1 MMNKQERVAF
11 YEEQVGFENTT
22 VEKAEASVEGI
33 QNIMIREL
41 ILSIALDS
49 KKHASMLNALVSLL
63 TKPTPSVPEE
73 ISSEIKENI
82 AEHIQMEAKAIE
94 TYQKLLDTIDDESEK
109 VVIKAILNDE
119 IKHHSLL
126 KTINKMIVEKL
137 TLSEREFWDM
147 VEEEDEYGSV
157 SYSK

>member
-1 MMNKQERVAF
+1 MNKQDRIAF
-11 YEEQVGFENTT
+11 YEEQISFENAI
-22 VEKAEASVEGI
+22 VKKAEESVEGI

-41 ILSIALDS
+41 ILGIGLDS
-49 KKHASMLNALVSLL
+49 KKHASMLNALIMLL
-63 TKPTPSVPEE
+63 TRPTPSVPEE
-73 ISSEIKENI
+73 IGADIKKSI
-82 AEHIQMEAKAIE
+82 TEHIQMEAQAIE
-94 TYQKLLDTIDDESEK
+94 TYQKLLDSIDDASEK

-137 TLSEREFWDM
+137 SLSEKEFWDM
-147 VEEEDEYGSV
+147 VEEEDDYGYV

>member
-1 MMNKQERVAF
+1 MNKEDRVAF
-11 YEEQVGFENTT
+11 YKEQVDFENII
-22 VEKAEASVEGI
+22 VKKAETSVESI

-41 ILSIALDS
+41 ILSISLDS
-49 KKHASMLNALVSLL
+49 KKHASMLNALISLL

-73 ISSEIKENI
+73 ISTEIKDNI
-82 AEHIQMEAKAIE
+82 SEHIQLEAKAIE
-94 TYQKLLDTIDDESEK
+94 TYQKLLDSIDDDSEK

-126 KTINKMIVEKL
+126 KTINKMVVEKL
-137 TLSEREFWDM
+137 SLSEKEFWDM
-147 VEEEDEYGSV
+147 VEEEDEYGYV

>member
-1 MMNKQERVAF
+1 MDKQDRIAF
-11 YEEQVGFENTT
+11 YEEQVDFENAI
-22 VEKAEASVEGI
+22 VEKAEKSVEGI

-49 KKHASMLNALVSLL
+49 KKHASMLNALKSLL
-63 TKPTPSVPEE
+63 TRPTPSVPEE
-73 ISSEIKENI
+73 ISKEIKDSI
-82 AEHIQMEAKAIE
+82 AEHIQMEAQAVL
-94 TYQKLLDTIDDESEK
+94 TYQKLLDSIDDESEK

-126 KTINKMIVEKL
+126 KTINKMIIEKL
-137 TLSEREFWDM
+137 SLSEKEFWDM
-147 VEEEDEYGSV
+147 VEEEDEYGYV

>member
-1 MMNKQERVAF
+1 MNKQDRIAF
-11 YEEQVGFENTT
+11 YEEQVRFENLIF
-22 VEKAEASVEGI
+22 EKAEKSVEGI

-41 ILSIALDS
+41 MLSIGLDS

-82 AEHIQMEAKAIE
+82 AEHIKMEAKAIE
-94 TYQKLLDTIDDESEK
+94 TYQKLLDSIDDESEK

-119 IKHHSLL
+119 LKHHSLL

-137 TLSEREFWDM
+137 TLSEKEFWDM
-147 VEEEDEYGSV
+147 VEEEDDYGYV
-157 SYSK
+157 GYSK

>member
-1 MMNKQERVAF
+1 MSKEDRIAF
-11 YEEQVGFENTT
+11 YKEQVDFENII
-22 VEKAEASVEGI
+22 VKKAETSVESI

-41 ILSIALDS
+41 ILSISLDS
-49 KKHASMLNALVSLL
+49 KKHASMLNALISLL

-73 ISSEIKENI
+73 ISTEIKDNI
-82 AEHIQMEAKAIE
+82 SEHIQLEAKAIE
-94 TYQKLLDTIDDESEK
+94 TYQKLLDSIDDDSEK

-126 KTINKMIVEKL
+126 KTINKMVVEKL
-137 TLSEREFWDM
+137 SLSEKEFWDM
-147 VEEEDEYGSV
+147 VEEEDDYGYV

>member
-1 MMNKQERVAF
+1 MSKEDRIAF
-11 YEEQVGFENTT
+11 YKEQVDFENII
-22 VEKAEASVEGI
+22 VKKAETSVESI

-41 ILSIALDS
+41 ILSISLDS
-49 KKHASMLNALVSLL
+49 KKHASMLNALISLL

-73 ISSEIKENI
+73 ISTEIKDNI
-82 AEHIQMEAKAIE
+82 SEHIQLEAKAIE
-94 TYQKLLDTIDDESEK
+94 TYQKLLDSIDDDSEK

-126 KTINKMIVEKL
+126 KTINKMVVEKL
-137 TLSEREFWDM
+137 SLSEKEFWDM
-147 VEEEDEYGSV
+147 VEEEDEYGYV

>member
-1 MMNKQERVAF
+1 MSKEDRIAF
-11 YEEQVGFENTT
+11 YKEQVDLENVI
-22 VEKAEASVEGI
+22 VEKAEKSVNSI

-41 ILSIALDS
+41 ILSISLDS
-49 KKHASMLNALVSLL
+49 KKHASMLNALISLL
-63 TKPTPSVPEE
+63 TKPTPSIPEE
-73 ISSEIKENI
+73 VSTEIKDNI
-82 AEHIQMEAKAIE
+82 SEHIQMEAKAIV
-94 TYQKLLDTIDDESEK
+94 TYQKLLDTIKNDSEK

-137 TLSEREFWDM
+137 SLSEKEFWDM
-147 VEEEDEYGSV
+147 VEEEDEYGYV

>member
-1 MMNKQERVAF
+1 MNKQERIAF
-11 YEEQVGFENTT
+11 YEEQVGFENSI
-22 VEKAEASVEGI
+22 VEKAEKSVEGI

-49 KKHASMLNALVSLL
+49 KKHASMLTALKSLL

-73 ISSEIKENI
+73 ISTEIKQNI
-82 AEHIQMEAKAIE
+82 TEHIKMEAQAIE
-94 TYQKLLDTIDDESEK
+94 TYQKLLDSIDDASEK

-119 IKHHSLL
+119 LKHHSLL
-126 KTINKMIVEKL
+126 KTINKMIIEKL
-137 TLSEREFWDM
+137 TLSEKEFWDM
-147 VEEEDEYGSV
+147 VEEEDDYGYV